1 MEIAGEAVGG
11 LNSQIDSLLFLL
23 EKFVR
28 SSKVAPFFL
37 SEHEK
42 SPISRTLMDF
52 MVELTGIGPAT
63 SSLRTRRSPN

>member
-52 MVELTGIGPAT
+52 MVEQIYPGSNF
-63 SSLRTRRSPN
+63 SSPWVSRIF